1 MCYYLWTPD
10 PTIGNPAQ
18 EKVAG
23 CVSLD
28 IPTGQQIRE
37 NTTGEPFEVIK
48 LLHDTV
54 LSNAHV
60 YWHSGAWR
68 AISAT
73 LEPMDGKTLRI
84 VPHDGVTAVW
94 INYASAS
101 TQGTAAGDAGG
112 GGSATADTDAAAG
125 ASASA
130 VMFELSAVS
139 AAGARVEIMG
149 REEPPASTD
158 CSEAASGVAT
168 GGCTETCECEDD
180 GWVLA

>member
-23 CVSLD
+23 SVSLD

-101 TQGTAAGDAGG
+101 TQGTAARDAGG
-112 GGSATADTDAAAG
+112 GGSATGAAG
-125 ASASA
+125 CGNGGGGNG
-130 VMFELSAVS
+130 
-139 AAGARVEIMG
+139 GATWTSGGDVGGGCRV
-149 REEPPASTD
+149 
-158 CSEAASGVAT
+158 ASGGALRVM
-168 GGCTETCECEDD
+168 
-180 GWVLA
+180 LARRC